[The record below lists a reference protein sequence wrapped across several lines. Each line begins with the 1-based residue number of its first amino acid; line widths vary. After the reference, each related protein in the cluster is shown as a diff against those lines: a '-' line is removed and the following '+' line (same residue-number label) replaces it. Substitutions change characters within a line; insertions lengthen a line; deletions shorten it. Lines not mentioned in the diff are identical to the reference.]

1 MSKLDKAPIVHGNP
15 TNFFAKKPSIFVK
28 SNEEPMQNID
38 VATISPQL
46 TKLKTTKK
54 RGRPRLE
61 GQDKK
66 SAKCSIIFSEAQRE
80 QLVLALEKYNET
92 KKDDVFFTPPSM
104 NEFVV
109 TLIFSNPELKK
120 LL

>member
-15 TNFFAKKPSIFVK
+15 TNFFAKKPFVK
-28 SNEEPMQNID
+28 SNEEPVQNVD
-38 VATISPQL
+38 VTITAPQS
-46 TKLKTTKK
+46 TKPTKK
-54 RGRPRLE
+54 RGRPKLE

-80 QLVLALEKYNET
+80 QLILALEKYNET
-92 KKDDVFFTPPSM
+92 KKEDVFFTPPSM
-104 NEFVV
+104 NEFIV